1 MNSFFDIEQNAR
13 ALSASLRTDASRR
26 CVISA
31 ADTPFSLRL
40 RLRRPPAFARA
51 RFYLGNDDGILVQ
64 GAEAAVE
71 WEGETALL
79 CSPSCTLEKGL
90 YFFHFELET
99 ENGLLYT
106 CEETLGCTLAERFS
120 GEWQLLVYADAP
132 ARPYDARR
140 HLPCVRGP
148 LP

>member
-1 MNSFFDIEQNAR
+1 M
-13 ALSASLRTDASRR
+13 
-26 CVISA
+26 
-31 ADTPFSLRL
+31 
-40 RLRRPPAFARA
+40 
-51 RFYLGNDDGILVQ
+51 Q

-132 ARPYDARR
+132 ARRTTPGVIYHVFVDRFRKAGEVRAARTPSTATTGR
-140 HLPCVRGP
+140 TAFPNTLSKKGASCATTCFFGRARCTA
-148 LP
+148 